1 MKNSTMIQYF
11 EWYLPADG
19 KHWDRVQ
26 KDVAHLHQIGF
37 DRIWLPPAYKG
48 QGGSHDVGY
57 GVYDLYDL
65 GEFDQKGT
73 IATKYGTKD
82 AYIQAIQSCHENQ
95 LEVIADIVFNHRM
108 GADQTETIQAKEINW
123 NDRDQSISPEESVE
137 VWTKFIFPGRK
148 GKYSDFIWDW
158 SCFTGTDYDARTK
171 QTKLLE
177 FYSKKWS
184 ENVSQEQGNYDY
196 IMGDDVDFSNQKVVD
211 ELYHWTRWYKNLTGI
226 DGFRLDAV
234 KSIDSTFFPRWL
246 ATMRQEYQDD
256 LFAVGEYWSGNLNE
270 LKDYLRTTSYC
281 MTLFDVPLH
290 FHLADAS
297 NSYDQYDMSKIFE
310 GTLTRIAPQSAVA
323 FVDNHDTQPGQALQ
337 SWVQD
342 WFKVHAYAL
351 ILLRDTHCPCVFY
364 GDYKGIAHDQKGQV
378 PFLEEMVWIRKYV
391 FDADQIEDRL
401 DDRHCIG
408 WCAKGIHPIV
418 VVLTNGWASQKT
430 FSLPEHVFDSFVDI
444 TRNDY
449 KIQIDKDGSGT
460 FTCLDGKCSIYIKEE
475 DFISMKKE
483 MKR

>member
-1 MKNSTMIQYF
+1 
-11 EWYLPADG
+11 
-19 KHWDRVQ
+19 
-26 KDVAHLHQIGF
+26 
-37 DRIWLPPAYKG
+37 
-48 QGGSHDVGY
+48 
-57 GVYDLYDL
+57 
-65 GEFDQKGT
+65 
-73 IATKYGTKD
+73 
-82 AYIQAIQSCHENQ
+82 
-95 LEVIADIVFNHRM
+95 
-108 GADQTETIQAKEINW
+108 
-123 NDRDQSISPEESVE
+123 
-137 VWTKFIFPGRK
+137 
-148 GKYSDFIWDW
+148 
-158 SCFTGTDYDARTK
+158 
-171 QTKLLE
+171 
-177 FYSKKWS
+177 
-184 ENVSQEQGNYDY
+184 
-196 IMGDDVDFSNQKVVD
+196 
-211 ELYHWTRWYKNLTGI
+211 
-226 DGFRLDAV
+226 
-234 KSIDSTFFPRWL
+234 
-246 ATMRQEYQDD
+246 
-256 LFAVGEYWSGNLNE
+256 
-270 LKDYLRTTSYC
+270 